1 MKLRAGCSQIDI
13 GATETE
19 EQREEERRGETEE
32 TDPHTEKWHRQKRD
46 KREEDNEE
54 KPPLM
59 EGIGGE
65 GGVVP
70 VAAVGS

>member
-1 MKLRAGCSQIDI
+1 MANRHRSDRDRDRG
-13 GATETE
+13 TERN
-19 EQREEERRGETEE
+19 REKRRGETEE
-32 TDPHTEKWHRQKRD
+32 TDPHTEKWQRQTGH

-70 VAAVGS
+70 VAAVGI